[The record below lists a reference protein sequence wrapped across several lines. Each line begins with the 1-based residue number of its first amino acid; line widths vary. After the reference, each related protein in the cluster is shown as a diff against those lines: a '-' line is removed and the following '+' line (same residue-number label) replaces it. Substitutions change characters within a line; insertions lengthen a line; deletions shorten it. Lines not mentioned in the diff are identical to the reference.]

1 MVSALFWCSGFHDQF
16 YSAFQC
22 RYPFQRHDT
31 GGGALDEY
39 PHLARHER
47 RLSTT
52 AFLSFSFE
60 TPFFLIEFALHL
72 LPFFFFSCGTIV
84 GQARSWDARVPR
96 SFSLISFVP
105 DCNHNNDGLVSR
117 CRAARTVQDLGQLRL
132 SIRAVSGPR
141 HQDAAPVELRRL
153 ARLWRRVYCVYIIRK
168 RKVTTARRKF
178 GAFAFALC
186 VWHYIFVLWSGC
198 FFSRFYISSLGIL
211 GLGAILYT
219 PNASALARQNV
230 GFGNGSVLF
239 ISVIRG
245 FFFFSPPLFLFSI

>member
-198 FFSRFYISSLGIL
+198 FFF
-211 GLGAILYT
+211 
-219 PNASALARQNV
+219 LA
-230 GFGNGSVLF
+230 F
-239 ISVIRG
+239 IYLHWESWD
-245 FFFFSPPLFLFSI
+245 